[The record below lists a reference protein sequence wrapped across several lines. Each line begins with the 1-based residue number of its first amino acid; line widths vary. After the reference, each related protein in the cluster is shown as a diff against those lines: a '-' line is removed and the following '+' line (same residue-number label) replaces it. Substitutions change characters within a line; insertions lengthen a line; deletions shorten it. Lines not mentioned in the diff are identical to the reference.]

1 MSDNKE
7 FIYTQDIFDKL
18 NNLKYKTIIIKGFN
32 FSGKTKLLEA
42 IRDEYMS
49 RNKNVLYF
57 GTDRRLSVSKEEIDS
72 ICVYQKLI
80 LGFNILEGIEQAF
93 DMSDPFIL
101 EEMKV
106 GDLIHCGYMQL
117 VNLFFNL
124 ERNYRDSKKEI
135 ILIIDNVELNLH
147 PLVERELIKVLNTY
161 KMIKKVIVSTYT
173 WNKDFILPNTKI
185 IKIDN
190 LKGDN

>member
-7 FIYTQDIFDKL
+7 LVYTKYIFNKL
-18 NNLKYKTIIIKGFN
+18 NNMNYKTLIIKGFN
-32 FSGKTKLLEA
+32 FSGKTRLLEA
-42 IRDEYMS
+42 LRDDYISQQE
-49 RNKNVLYF
+49 NVLYF
-57 GTDRRLSVSKEEIDS
+57 ETNRRLSISKEEIDS
-72 ICVYQKLI
+72 ICVYQKLT
-80 LGFNILEGIEQAF
+80 LGFNILEGIEQSF
-93 DMSDPFIL
+93 DISDPFIL

-124 ERNYRDSKKEI
+124 EKRHQESKKGI

-173 WNKDFILPNTKI
+173 WNKDFILPDTKI